1 MIAAFDVNSLGV
13 AVGAAGT
20 LGTACSGIVDGLK
33 WTPLGTAGY
42 PKLRQLLGSE
52 LMEAV
57 KTTYG
62 SRWDGLLRSQYRQ
75 DWARSPLGT
84 TLQQGVRAGLNAGNA
99 PRIASFLGNIDAG
112 ALTSAVEREQ
122 RHEAPTDADRAVM
135 SRFEQA
141 VNTQIAGALAGA
153 QDFYHSSLKL
163 VAGIL
168 AIGMSELTA
177 YLAGGFPGWIGGG
190 WLTGMLVG
198 VVAVPLAP
206 LANDVAN
213 ALQATSVAL
222 RGKSS

>member
-33 WTPLGTAGY
+33 WTPLGMAGY
-42 PKLRQLLGSE
+42 PRLHKLLGSE
-52 LMEAV
+52 LMDAV
-57 KTTYG
+57 RTTYG
-62 SRWDGLLRSQYRQ
+62 ARWDQLLRSQYRQ
-75 DWARSPLGT
+75 DWARSPIGT
-84 TLQQGVRAGLNAGNA
+84 TLRQGVKAGLNTNNA
-99 PRIASFLGNIDAG
+99 PAIAKFLGNIDGG
-112 ALTSAVEREQ
+112 ALAGAVERAQ
-122 RHEAPTDADRAVM
+122 RHEPPTDDDSAVM

-141 VNTQIAGALAGA
+141 LDTQIEGALAGA

-198 VVAVPLAP
+198 IVAVPLAP

-222 RGKSS
+222 RGKS